1 MQKYVL
7 LLRNPRK
14 TGTESK
20 RPTRNNNEFLP
31 VWWHAAVPFAL
42 LMLLAASADAETH
55 SLTLR
60 EALDIASRQN
70 SDIALAHLD
79 EQRTEQGI
87 KIARDPFRPKVYGGS
102 GLAYTY
108 GYPNSIDGNA
118 PSLFEIK
125 TDMALYNRPDT
136 FLLAQAKENAR
147 GANLGAQA
155 KTDEVAYQ
163 TASLFLDARQA
174 ENIAETVFAEI
185 PDLRKVVEVTSSQV
199 SGGVEL
205 PVELKQANVNLESAQ
220 YRVDT
225 ARMDADYLEMML
237 AVTLG
242 FPVTDRVHPIES
254 QLPGVPKLG
263 SEEDATRIALAN
275 NKEYSQMRSNVLA
288 KELELHSYR
297 SQRLPQ
303 VNLVAQYALF
313 AKYNYEQYFQKFQAN
328 NLQIGASITI
338 PFLVGSSFSG
348 RADQAA
354 TDMQKIRIQMEQV
367 RNRVTTDTRHAYQ
380 EWQRAQEFLHFAHTQ
395 LDLARE
401 RLTILL
407 AQNAEGKVTM
417 AALEQARVTESDQWI
432 ALFQAQNTEMRAQLA
447 ILRQMGTLM
456 AAVRSG
462 PAEES
467 ARP

>member
-7 LLRNPRK
+7 VL
-14 TGTESK
+14 
-20 RPTRNNNEFLP
+20 
-31 VWWHAAVPFAL
+31 
-42 LMLLAASADAETH
+42 LLAAAAAHAETH

-60 EALDIASRQN
+60 EALETASRQN
-70 SDIALAHLD
+70 PDIALAHLD
-79 EQRTEQGI
+79 QQRMEQGI
-87 KIARDPFRPKVYGGS
+87 TVARDPFRPKVYGGS

-118 PSLFEIK
+118 PSLFEVK

-136 FLLAQAKENAR
+136 YLLAEAKENAR

-155 KTDEVAYQ
+155 KADEVAYQ

-174 ENIAETVFAEI
+174 ESIAETVSAEI
-185 PDLRKVVEVTSSQV
+185 PDLRKVIDVTSSQV
-199 SGGVEL
+199 AEGVEL
-205 PVELKQANVNLESAQ
+205 PVELKQANVNMEVAQ
-220 YRVDT
+220 QRVDS
-225 ARMDADYLEMML
+225 ARLDSDYLEMLL

-242 FPVTDRVHPIES
+242 YPVTDRIHPVES
-254 QLPGVPKLG
+254 KLPDVPDPG
-263 SEEDATRIALAN
+263 SEDDATRIALKN
-275 NKEYSQMRSNVLA
+275 NKDLRQMNSNVLA

-297 SQRLPQ
+297 AARLPQ

-313 AKYNYEQYFQKFQAN
+313 AKYNYAQYFQKFQSN
-328 NLQIGASITI
+328 NFQIGASITI

-367 RNRVTTDTRHAYQ
+367 RNRVTTDTRHTYQ
-380 EWQRAQEFLHFAHTQ
+380 EWKRAQGALHLAHAQ

-401 RLTILL
+401 RLTVLL
-407 AQNAEGKVTM
+407 AQNSEGKVTM
-417 AALEQARVTESDQWI
+417 ASLEQARVNESDQWI
-432 ALFQAQNTEMRAQLA
+432 ALYQAQNTELRAQLA

-456 AAVRSG
+456 AAVRG
-462 PAEES
+462 GTMEAAPQ
-467 ARP
+467 P